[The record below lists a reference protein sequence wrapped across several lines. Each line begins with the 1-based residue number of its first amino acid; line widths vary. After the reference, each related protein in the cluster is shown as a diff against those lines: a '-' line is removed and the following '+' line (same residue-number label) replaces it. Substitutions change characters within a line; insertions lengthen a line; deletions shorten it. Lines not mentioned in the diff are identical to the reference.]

1 MSLNI
6 SILEDIIKS
15 LSLIKIGFLF
25 LNFALI
31 LFLTVVLI
39 QVISMERVIRE
50 IHDSIILKFLAI
62 GILLLAIS
70 LFVIAFVI
78 L

>member
-1 MSLNI
+1 MVLNP
-6 SILEDIIKS
+6 SILNHLMGS

-25 LNFALI
+25 TNFALI
-31 LFLTVVLI
+31 LFLLVVLI

-50 IHDSIILKFLAI
+50 IHDSIMLKLLATI
-62 GILLLAIS
+62 ILLFSIS
-70 LFVIAFVI
+70 LFLTALVI